1 MIAPLQLNRRRT
13 PPVRAAALYA
23 AAAVLMVLCVA
34 PAVWMISTSFKP
46 PDEIFASPPLWVPAQ
61 PTLSGYIDAL
71 GKSDMAAAAVNSV
84 AVATLTTLLALV
96 LAIGA
101 GYGFAR
107 FRFFGRDALAV
118 SVLFSQLLP
127 SSVVLIPLY
136 LYFDRFHLIDTYPA
150 LILSYLI
157 IVLPLCTWM
166 LRGYFQGL
174 PREIEEAGLI
184 DGCSPIGVLVRLA
197 LPLAVP
203 AIVATGLYAFT
214 VAWDEFL
221 FALTFTQ
228 SAHTRTLPVELA
240 FFTGEQNTDWAAV
253 MAASVLM
260 SIPVVVI
267 FLTFQRFFVRGLA
280 EGAVKG

>member
-1 MIAPLQLNRRRT
+1 MIAPMPLRRGR
-13 PPVRAAALYA
+13 PLPIR
-23 AAAVLMVLCVA
+23 AAVLYVASAILIVLCVG
-34 PAVWMISTSFKP
+34 PALWMISTSFKP

-61 PTLSGYIDAL
+61 PTLSGYINAL
-71 GKSDMAAAAVNSV
+71 GKSDMAAAAINSV
-84 AVATLTTLLALV
+84 VVATLTTLLALV
-96 LAIGA
+96 LAVGA

-107 FRFFGRDALAV
+107 FRFFGREALAI

-184 DGCSPIGVLVRLA
+184 DGCSPLGVLVRLA

>member
-1 MIAPLQLNRRRT
+1 MIAPLQLNRGST
-13 PPVRAAALYA
+13 PLVRAAALYA
-23 AAAVLMVLCVA
+23 VAVVFILLCVG
-34 PAVWMISTSFKP
+34 PALWMISTSLKP
-46 PDEIFASPPLWVPAQ
+46 PGEIYASPPVWVPTEA
-61 PTLSGYIDAL
+61 TLNGYINAL

-84 AVATLTTLLALV
+84 VVATLTTLLALI

-107 FRFFGRDALAV
+107 FRFFGREALAV

-136 LYFDRFHLIDTYPA
+136 LYFDRFHLIDTYPS

-184 DGCSPIGVLVRLA
+184 DGCSPLGVLVRLA

-267 FLTFQRFFVRGLA
+267 FLTFQRFFVHGLA

>member
-1 MIAPLQLNRRRT
+1 VIGSLPLTRT
-13 PPVRAAALYA
+13 NPSPLRAIGLYVG
-23 AAAVLMVLCVA
+23 AAVFIIVCVA
-34 PAVWMISTSFKP
+34 PALWMISTSFKP
-46 PDEIFASPPLWVPAQ
+46 ADEIYASPPLWIPAR
-61 PTLSGYIDAL
+61 PSLSGYIDAL
-71 GKSDMAAAAVNSV
+71 AKSDMAAAAVNSV
-84 AVATLTTLLALV
+84 VVGTLTTLLALI

-127 SSVVLIPLY
+127 SSVVLVPLY

-150 LILSYLI
+150 LILSYLV

-184 DGCSPIGVLVRLA
+184 DGCTPLGVLVRLA
-197 LPLAVP
+197 LPLSGP

-228 SAHTRTLPVELA
+228 SARTRTLPVELA

-253 MAASVLM
+253 MAAAVLM
-260 SIPVVVI
+260 SIPVVLI

>member
-1 MIAPLQLNRRRT
+1 MIARLELGGRGA
-13 PPVRAAALYA
+13 PPWRAAALYA
-23 AAAVLMVLCVA
+23 LAIVFILLCVG
-34 PAVWMISTSFKP
+34 PALWMIFTSLKP
-46 PDEIFASPPLWVPAQ
+46 PGEIYASPPVLIPTQ
-61 PTLSGYIDAL
+61 PTLSGYVNAL

-84 AVATLTTLLALV
+84 VVATLTTLLALI
-96 LAIGA
+96 LATGA

-107 FRFFGRDALAV
+107 FRFFGREALAV

-174 PREIEEAGLI
+174 PREIEEAGQI
-184 DGCSPIGVLVRLA
+184 DGCSPLGVLVRLA

-267 FLTFQRFFVRGLA
+267 FLTFQRFFVHGLA